1 MSEEILNIKKARKS
15 IDGESLDFAKIELLD
30 VVYDLSEA
38 KIFKS
43 KFIDKSAIKNL
54 RPITGVHSGYI
65 TTKINWTDPRDNKEY
80 SFEWDRSDEYDRLTK
95 IREINL
101 RVKDYLDF
109 VESEKERV
117 GIEEALKWR
126 DCGLYEEWL
135 LGAYIARPTLR
146 ESKEIAPPYRML
158 NNQFFYEIATYMPKD
173 DYLIRFNKTIYD
185 WIISVLPKSFNGG
198 MKKFLS
204 DNHILY
210 EPKLEFENW
219 FMINGLAIN
228 DCKNMFDK
236 WDGKSSIALSEINR
250 AIKEEGKYS
259 FSDESALTLSS
270 EDILRNENI
279 ALTKKTRELKAENRI
294 LKTPYKTRYRD
305 LKEEI
310 VISHMNWDGVGR
322 DKPVEIS
329 KLQEVV
335 DTQCRMKNGRFN
347 KSALGKI
354 LGCNRDTAYNLLLED
369 KEYSFLLSEL
379 FPTDKSSIKR
389 LKS

>member
-30 VVYDLSEA
+30 VIYDLSEA
-38 KIFKS
+38 KKFKS
-43 KFIDKSAIKNL
+43 NFIDKSAIKNL

-80 SFEWDRSDEYDRLTK
+80 SFYWDRSDEYDRLKK

-117 GIEEALKWR
+117 GIEEALNWR

-135 LGAYIARPTLR
+135 LGAYISRPTLR

-158 NNQFFYEIATYMPKD
+158 NNQFFYEIAIYMPKD

-185 WIISVLPKSFNGG
+185 WIISVLPQSFNDE
-198 MKKFLS
+198 KTKFLS

-219 FMINGLAIN
+219 FMKNGLAIN

-236 WDGKSSIALSEINR
+236 WNGKSSIALSEINR
-250 AIKEEGKYS
+250 ALKEEGKYS
-259 FSDESALTLSS
+259 FSDESALTLSN

-279 ALTKKTRELKAENRI
+279 ALTKKTRKLKAENRI
-294 LKTPYKTRYRD
+294 LKIPYKNRYRN

-310 VISHMNWDGVGR
+310 VVSHMTWDGVAR

-335 DTQCRMKNGRFN
+335 DTQCRLKNGRFN
-347 KSALGKI
+347 KSDFGKI
-354 LGCNRDTAYNLLLED
+354 LGCNRDTAYKLLFED
-369 KEYSFLLSEL
+369 KEYSFLLRGLES
-379 FPTDKSSIKR
+379 TNNSSMKR
-389 LKS
+389 LT

>member
-15 IDGESLDFAKIELLD
+15 IHGDSLDFAKIELLD
-30 VVYDLSEA
+30 AVYDLSEA
-38 KIFKS
+38 KKFKS

-80 SFEWDRSDEYDRLTK
+80 SLEWDRSDEYDRLTK

-101 RVKDYLDF
+101 RVKDYQDF

-158 NNQFFYEIATYMPKD
+158 NNQFFYKIATYMPKD

-185 WIISVLPKSFNGG
+185 WIISMLPQSFNDE
-198 MKKFLS
+198 KVKFLS

-219 FMINGLAIN
+219 FMKNGLAIN
-228 DCKNMFDK
+228 D
-236 WDGKSSIALSEINR
+236 
-250 AIKEEGKYS
+250 
-259 FSDESALTLSS
+259 
-270 EDILRNENI
+270 
-279 ALTKKTRELKAENRI
+279 
-294 LKTPYKTRYRD
+294 
-305 LKEEI
+305 
-310 VISHMNWDGVGR
+310 
-322 DKPVEIS
+322 
-329 KLQEVV
+329 
-335 DTQCRMKNGRFN
+335 
-347 KSALGKI
+347 
-354 LGCNRDTAYNLLLED
+354 
-369 KEYSFLLSEL
+369 
-379 FPTDKSSIKR
+379 
-389 LKS
+389 

>member
-1 MSEEILNIKKARKS
+1 MSEKILNIKKARKS
-15 IDGESLDFAKIELLD
+15 IEGDSLDFSKIELLD

-38 KIFKS
+38 KKFKS
-43 KFIDKSAIKNL
+43 NFIDKSAIKNL

-80 SFEWDRSDEYDRLTK
+80 IVEWDRSDEYDRLTK

-101 RVKDYLDF
+101 IVKDYQDF
-109 VESEKERV
+109 VENEKERV

-126 DCGLYEEWL
+126 DCGLYKEWF

-158 NNQFFYEIATYMPKD
+158 NNRFFYEIATYMPKD

-185 WIISVLPKSFNGG
+185 WILLMLPQSFNDEK
-198 MKKFLS
+198 KKFLS
-204 DNHILY
+204 DSHILY

-219 FMINGLAIN
+219 FMKNGLAIN
-228 DCKNMFDK
+228 DCKNMFDE
-236 WDGKSSIALSEINR
+236 WDSKLSIELVEINR
-250 AIKEEGKYS
+250 ALKLGGKYS
-259 FSDESALTLSS
+259 FSIEKAISLSS
-270 EDILRNENI
+270 EDIIKNKNI
-279 ALTKKTRELKAENRI
+279 ALSKKTLELKEENRI
-294 LKTPYKTRYRD
+294 LKIPYKIRYRD
-305 LKEEI
+305 LKQEMI
-310 VISHMNWDGVGR
+310 MSHMTWDGIVR

-335 DTQCRMKNGRFN
+335 DTQCRMKNGRLN

-354 LGCNRDTAYNLLLED
+354 LGCNRDTAYKLLIED
-369 KEYSFLLSEL
+369 KEYSFL
-379 FPTDKSSIKR
+379 IKG
-389 LKS
+389 LAPANQS